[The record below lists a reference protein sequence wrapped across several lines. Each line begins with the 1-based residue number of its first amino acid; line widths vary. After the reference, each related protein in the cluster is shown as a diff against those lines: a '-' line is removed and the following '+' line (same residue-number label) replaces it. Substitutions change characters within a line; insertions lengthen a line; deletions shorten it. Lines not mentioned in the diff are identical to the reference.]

1 MPAAILDVD
10 GTLVDTN
17 TNMRSPG
24 TEPSGAAADLRDRL
38 DASPLA

>member
-17 TNMRSPG
+17 TRSPG